1 MHFKPYF
8 LILYCLLT
16 ACTNT
21 STVKTVVSDKTITVE
36 GQAVIKNGANLL
48 ARKQAIRDAI
58 REASLTNNSQL
69 TSHTLVDNNTI
80 ALDSFSLRTTAL
92 VKQTKVIDEWVEKDI
107 YYVRA
112 LIQLTN
118 NPSCAPIY
126 RKKIVATAFPFSHPS
141 HTSLSESNDLSPG
154 IPREISNLLAQSGDY
169 LARNKTHT
177 VLFQQA
183 TLAPESQ
190 ENHPYQ
196 VSEIIN
202 LARNNQAQ
210 FVLSGVIRDLD
221 SADRHYTRGAGFF
234 AWLGSFSSYY
244 NNSRAITIDI
254 YVHDGY
260 TGALLF
266 QHRYKD
272 TVDSN
277 FSSIWIPDNVMV
289 GSVDFKNSATGNAI
303 TKIINKAAP
312 EIQSA
317 LSCLPFYTRILKI
330 EGNNIFIDAGAQ
342 ERINQGDQLVVYRS
356 SGAIHAL
363 DSNKEIV
370 GLYKKAAGV
379 MTITEVNP
387 LFSVGELEAPPYML
401 GVEVGDWVKSW

>member
-1 MHFKPYF
+1 MSLKPCF
-8 LILYCLLT
+8 LILFSLLC
-16 ACTNT
+16 ACT
-21 STVKTVVSDKTITVE
+21 STPEKAFFEESVTVE
-36 GQAVIKNGANLL
+36 GQAVIKNGAKLL
-48 ARKQAIRDAI
+48 ARKMAIRDAI

-69 TSHTLVDNNTI
+69 SSHTVVDKNTI
-80 ALDSFSLRTTAL
+80 ALDSFSLRTAAL
-92 VKQTKVIDEWVEKDI
+92 IKQTKVIDEWIEKDI
-107 YYVRA
+107 YHIRA
-112 LIQLTN
+112 IIQLTSN
-118 NPSCAPIY
+118 TSCAPIY

-154 IPREISNLLAQSGDY
+154 IPREISNMLAESGQY

-177 VLFQQA
+177 VLFQTA
-183 TLAPESQ
+183 HLAPELQ

-196 VSEIIN
+196 VSEIVN

-221 SADRHYTRGAGFF
+221 SADRHYTRGAGFLS
-234 AWLGSFSSYY
+234 WLGSFSSYY
-244 NNSRAITIDI
+244 SNSRTVTIDI

-272 TVDSN
+272 IVDSS

-289 GSVDFKNSATGNAI
+289 GSVDFKNSATGNVI
-303 TKIINKAAP
+303 TQIINKATP
-312 EIQSA
+312 DIQAS
-317 LSCLPFYTRILKI
+317 LSCYPFYTRILKI
-330 EGNNIFIDAGAQ
+330 EGNKIFIDAGAQ

-363 DSNKEIV
+363 DSDQEIV

-387 LFSVGELEAPPYML
+387 LFSVGELESPPYML

>member
-1 MHFKPYF
+1 MPFKFYLFILFF
-8 LILYCLLT
+8 LLS
-16 ACTNT
+16 ACSNT
-21 STVKTVVSDKTITVE
+21 SAVKTVATENSITVE
-36 GQAVIKNGANLL
+36 GQAVIKNGAQLL

-69 TSHTLVDNNTI
+69 SSHTRVNNNSI
-80 ALDSFSLRTTAL
+80 ALDTFSLRTAAL
-92 VKQTKVIDEWVEKDI
+92 VKQTKVIDEWIEKDI

-112 LIQLTN
+112 IIQLTN
-118 NPSCAPIY
+118 DPSCTPIY

-154 IPREISNLLAQSGDY
+154 IPREITNLLAQSGNY

-183 TLAPESQ
+183 DLAPELQ

-196 VSEIIN
+196 ASEIIN

-221 SADRHYTRGAGFF
+221 SADRHYTRGAGVF

-244 NNSRAITIDI
+244 SNSRTITIDI

-272 TVDSN
+272 TVDSS
-277 FSSIWIPDNVMV
+277 FSSIWVPDNVMV
-289 GSVDFKNSATGNAI
+289 GSIDFKNSATGNVI
-303 TKIINKAAP
+303 TKIINKTAP
-312 EIQSA
+312 EIDSS

-330 EGNNIFIDAGAQ
+330 EGNKIFIDAGAQ
-342 ERINQGDQLVVYRS
+342 EKINQGDQLIVYRS

-363 DSNKEIV
+363 DSDQEIV
-370 GLYKKAAGV
+370 GLYKEAAGV
-379 MTITEVNP
+379 LTITEVSP